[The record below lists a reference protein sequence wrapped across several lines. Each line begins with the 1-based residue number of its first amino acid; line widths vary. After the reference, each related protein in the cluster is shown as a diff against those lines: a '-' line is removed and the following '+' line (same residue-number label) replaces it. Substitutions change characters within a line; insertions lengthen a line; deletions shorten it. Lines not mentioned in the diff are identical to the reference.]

1 MNALIENATSINFIR
16 IISTTFNA
24 RLISQ
29 AFFVIF
35 DNGGGNLE
43 RDFCSARA
51 FEMLSA

>member
-1 MNALIENATSINFIR
+1 MLFIYIYMLYKLFAIN
-16 IISTTFNA
+16 S
-24 RLISQ
+24 RLITQ
-29 AFFVIF
+29 AYLVIF